1 MTEPH
6 TVRSTVTHTVT
17 CLCCGSTHTLQLIH
31 LLGVHESPPLA
42 LFVLGWCRQ
51 DVGWGKRG
59 QRAHCLNDVLE
70 REVVQGLFA
79 RIVPR
84 YRRPHL
90 LLDEREPIGEP
101 MRLTS

>member
-1 MTEPH
+1 M
-6 TVRSTVTHTVT
+6 
-17 CLCCGSTHTLQLIH
+17 
-31 LLGVHESPPLA
+31 
-42 LFVLGWCRQ
+42 LGWCRQ

-90 LLDEREPIGEP
+90 LLDERKPIGEP